1 MDIYWAPGHALAMTD
16 ILSVEIPISA
26 GTPTASML
34 SGLSAAP
41 VAMQSLSCYLLPGRE
56 QVRKD
61 QSGYLSLPVGFC
73 VYDPDGLCVAERII
87 HYQNSR
93 YRITTL
99 TKNTNH
105 EYVTIRLE
113 QVG

>member
-1 MDIYWAPGHALAMTD
+1 MDIYWDPGHALAMTD
-16 ILSVEIPISA
+16 ILSVEIPVST
-26 GTPTASML
+26 GTPTASEL
-34 SGLSAAP
+34 SGLSVAP
-41 VAMQSLSCYLLPGRE
+41 VAMQSLSCCLLPGRE

-61 QSGYLSLPVGFC
+61 QSGYLSLPLGFC
-73 VYDPDGLCVAERII
+73 VYDPDGLCVAQRMVQ
-87 HYQNSR
+87 YQNAH
-93 YRITTL
+93 YRIATL